1 MTDVPRLR
9 VLGRNAI
16 LNLAGH
22 IAPIAGALVAIPFLV
37 RGLGPERFGL
47 LSLAWVLV
55 GYFSLFD
62 LGVGRALTRAVAE
75 DTGTPAEIALPGLI
89 RRSLVLMALLG
100 VGAGAAM
107 FFLAPWLCVSVLRI
121 SDAMQSEATLVL
133 RILSVCLPFVT
144 ITAGLR
150 GVLEARQ
157 RFGWVNAIRAPIG
170 LLTFLAPAGIQ
181 AIMPGLVPIAVV
193 LAVLRVIAAWAHW
206 IPCAQ
211 LYSGLARAQRTT
223 QRGVASLLG
232 FGAWLTVSNVIGP
245 LMVYFDRFVIGAMLT
260 VSAVA
265 YYTAPY
271 EVVTRLWLIPAALTA
286 VVFPSLSAYLKES
299 SARAKD
305 VYRWSLKFVFFAT
318 YPLVLLLTLLAPDW
332 LGLWLGADYA
342 QRSYQ
347 VVQFLA
353 AGVLANSLAYV
364 PYTLLQSA
372 GRADLTAKLHLAELP
387 FYFLLLMWLVGT
399 SGISGAALAW
409 ALRSTLDAVLLFM
422 LAGSRIPGRPPLFG
436 RAQALAAG
444 LLIVLLPVSWMATTA
459 AVRWP
464 LLFAVLLLFLSLSGF
479 VLLSPAERKALRHP
493 WLLKDNLGNR

>member
-1 MTDVPRLR
+1 MTDVLRLR
-9 VLGRNAI
+9 VLGRNAV
-16 LNLAGH
+16 LNLVGH
-22 IAPIAGALVAIPFLV
+22 VAPIAGALIAIPFLV
-37 RGLGPERFGL
+37 RSLGAERFGL

-62 LGVGRALTRAVAE
+62 LGLGRALTRAVAE
-75 DTGTPAEIALPGLI
+75 DTGTPAEAALPGLI

-100 VGAGAAM
+100 LCASAAM

-121 SDAMQSEATLVL
+121 SDAMRSEATLML

-144 ITAGLR
+144 LTAGLR
-150 GVLEARQ
+150 GILEARQ
-157 RFGWVNAIRAPIG
+157 RFGWVNSIRAPMG
-170 LLTFLAPAGIQ
+170 LLTFMAPAAMQ
-181 AIMPGLVPIAVV
+181 AIVPGLVPIAVV
-193 LAVLRVIAAWAHW
+193 LAVLRVIAAGAHW

-211 LYSGLARAQRTT
+211 LYPGLARAGRTT
-223 QRGVASLLG
+223 QRRVASLLG

-260 VSAVA
+260 VSSVA

-299 SARAKD
+299 PARAKD

-332 LGLWLGADYA
+332 LGLWLGEDYA
-342 QRSYQ
+342 QRSFQ

-353 AGVLANSLAYV
+353 VGVLANSLAYV

-409 ALRSTLDAVLLFM
+409 ALRSTLDAVVLFM
-422 LAGSRIPGRPPLFG
+422 LAGSQIPEWPPLFG
-436 RAQALAAG
+436 RAQALAG
-444 LLIVLLPVSWMATTA
+444 GVLIVLLPASWMATTA
-459 AVRWP
+459 VVRWP
-464 LLFAVLLLFLSLSGF
+464 LLIAVLLLFLSLAGF